1 MQHFLLTMELA
12 VFMLKNAETLIQAL
26 TPRSGTDTQTMDEI
40 SSVQRRA
47 DAGPIRRTALHDTLV
62 SHLRDM
68 IIEGD
73 LEPGTRLHEGQL
85 GEQLGV
91 SRTPLREAI
100 KYLAS
105 EGLVELVPSRG
116 AVVKRF
122 SPKDVQDMLTVL
134 RTLEELAGRLACET
148 ATDAE
153 IAQVRAFHDQMI
165 DRYKAG
171 DRLQYYKLNQEIHTA
186 IVRLGQNASLAD
198 IHAMLQTRLKRI
210 RFIGHEGPEK
220 WAAAVAEHEEMIQA
234 LEARDKVKLS
244 EVLGRHL
251 FNAWDRVRDSL

>member
-1 MQHFLLTMELA
+1 M
-12 VFMLKNAETLIQAL
+12 N
-26 TPRSGTDTQTMDEI
+26 EI
-40 SSVQRRA
+40 TSLEKRPEGGP
-47 DAGPIRRTALHDTLV
+47 GPIRRTALHDTLV
-62 SHLRDM
+62 THLRDM

-73 LEPGTRLHEGQL
+73 LSPGTRLHEGQL

-122 SPKDVQDMLTVL
+122 SAKDVQDMLTVL
-134 RTLEELAGRLACET
+134 QTLEELAGKLACE
-148 ATDAE
+148 AASDAG
-153 IAQVRAFHDQMI
+153 IAEVRALHDEMVA
-165 DRYKAG
+165 RYKAG
-171 DRLQYYKLNQEIHTA
+171 DRLQYYKLNQQIHSA
-186 IVRLGQNASLAD
+186 IAQLAANAALAD
-198 IHAMLQTRLKRI
+198 MHAILQTRLKRI

-220 WAAAVAEHEEMIQA
+220 WAAAVAEHEEMIVA
-234 LEARDKVKLS
+234 LEARDKAKLS

-251 FNAWDRVRDSL
+251 MNAWERVRAAV

>member
-1 MQHFLLTMELA
+1 
-12 VFMLKNAETLIQAL
+12 
-26 TPRSGTDTQTMDEI
+26 MDEI
-40 SSVQRRA
+40 NSLERQPESGP
-47 DAGPIRRTALHDTLV
+47 GPIRRTALHDTLV

-68 IIEGD
+68 IIEGN

-122 SPKDVQDMLTVL
+122 SAKDVQDMLTVL
-134 RTLEELAGRLACET
+134 RTLEELSGKLACET

-153 IAQVRAFHDQMI
+153 IAQVRALHDEMI
-165 DRYKAG
+165 ERYKAG
-171 DRLQYYKLNQEIHTA
+171 DRLQYYKLNQAIHTA
-186 IVRLGQNASLAD
+186 IARLSKNTTLTDLHQ
-198 IHAMLQTRLKRI
+198 MLQTRLKRI

-220 WAAAVAEHEEMIQA
+220 WAAAVSEHDEMIKA
-234 LEARDKVKLS
+234 LEARDADRLA

-251 FNAWDRVRDSL
+251 SNAWERVRQAV

>member
-1 MQHFLLTMELA
+1 MNE
-12 VFMLKNAETLIQAL
+12 I
-26 TPRSGTDTQTMDEI
+26 TPLE
-40 SSVQRRA
+40 RRA
-47 DAGPIRRTALHDTLV
+47 DGGPGPIRRTALHDTLV

-73 LEPGTRLHEGQL
+73 LSPGTRLHEGQL

-122 SPKDVQDMLTVL
+122 SAKDVHDMLTVL
-134 RTLEELAGRLACET
+134 QTLEELAGKLACE
-148 ATDAE
+148 AASDVAIAE
-153 IAQVRAFHDQMI
+153 IRALHDEMVR
-165 DRYKAG
+165 RYKVG
-171 DRLQYYKLNQEIHTA
+171 DRLQYYKLNQQIHSA
-186 IVRLGQNASLAD
+186 IVQLAENAALAD
-198 IHAMLQTRLKRI
+198 MHGVLQTRLKRI

-220 WAAAVAEHEEMIQA
+220 WAAAVAEHDEMIVA
-234 LEARDKVKLS
+234 LEARDKAKLS

-251 FNAWDRVRDSL
+251 MNAWERVRASV

>member
-1 MQHFLLTMELA
+1 MNE
-12 VFMLKNAETLIQAL
+12 I
-26 TPRSGTDTQTMDEI
+26 TPLE
-40 SSVQRRA
+40 RRA
-47 DAGPIRRTALHDTLV
+47 DGGPGPIRRTALHDTLV

-73 LEPGTRLHEGQL
+73 LSPGTRLHEGQL

-122 SPKDVQDMLTVL
+122 SAKDVHDMLTVL
-134 RTLEELAGRLACET
+134 QTLEELAGKLACE
-148 ATDAE
+148 AASDAG
-153 IAQVRAFHDQMI
+153 IAEVRALHDEMVR
-165 DRYKAG
+165 RYKVG
-171 DRLQYYKLNQEIHTA
+171 DRLQYYKLNQQIHSA
-186 IVRLGQNASLAD
+186 IVQLAENAALAD
-198 IHAMLQTRLKRI
+198 MHAVLQTRLKRI

-220 WAAAVAEHEEMIQA
+220 WAAAVAEHDEMIAA
-234 LEARDKVKLS
+234 LEARDKAKLS

-251 FNAWDRVRDSL
+251 MNAWERVRASV

>member
-1 MQHFLLTMELA
+1 MNEIKSLEQRP
-12 VFMLKNAETLIQAL
+12 IGG
-26 TPRSGTDTQTMDEI
+26 PR
-40 SSVQRRA
+40 
-47 DAGPIRRTALHDTLV
+47 PIRRTALHDTLV

-73 LEPGTRLHEGQL
+73 LPPGTRLHEGQL

-122 SPKDVQDMLTVL
+122 SAKDVRDMLTVL
-134 RTLEELAGRLACET
+134 QTLEELAGRLACEA

-153 IAQVRAFHDQMI
+153 IAEVRALHDEMVR
-165 DRYKAG
+165 RYEAG
-171 DRLQYYKLNQEIHTA
+171 DRMQYYKLNQDIHSA
-186 IVRLGQNASLAD
+186 IARLSGNAALAD
-198 IHAMLQTRLKRI
+198 MHAMLQTRLKRI

-220 WAAAVAEHEEMIQA
+220 WAAAVAEHQEMIAA
-234 LEARDKVKLS
+234 LEARDKARLS
-244 EVLGRHL
+244 EVLGLHL
-251 FNAWDRVRDSL
+251 TRAWERVRDAV

>member
-1 MQHFLLTMELA
+1 MNELQS
-12 VFMLKNAETLIQAL
+12 LELRPIGG
-26 TPRSGTDTQTMDEI
+26 P
-40 SSVQRRA
+40 
-47 DAGPIRRTALHDTLV
+47 GPIRRTALHDTLV

-73 LEPGTRLHEGQL
+73 LPPGTRLHEGQL

-122 SPKDVQDMLTVL
+122 SAKDVQDMLTVL
-134 RTLEELAGRLACET
+134 QTLEELAGRLACEA

-153 IAQVRAFHDQMI
+153 IAEVRALHDEMVH
-165 DRYKAG
+165 RYEAG
-171 DRLQYYKLNQEIHTA
+171 DRMQYYKLNQDIHTA
-186 IVRLGQNASLAD
+186 IARLSGNAALAD
-198 IHAMLQTRLKRI
+198 MHAMLQTRLKRI

-220 WAAAVAEHEEMIQA
+220 WAAAVAEHQEMIAA
-234 LEARDKVKLS
+234 LEARDKARLS
-244 EVLGRHL
+244 KVLGLHL
-251 FNAWDRVRDSL
+251 TKAWERVRDAV

>member
-1 MQHFLLTMELA
+1 MM
-12 VFMLKNAETLIQAL
+12 N
-26 TPRSGTDTQTMDEI
+26 EI
-40 SSVQRRA
+40 IPLERRA
-47 DAGPIRRTALHDTLV
+47 DSGHGPIKRTALHDTLV

-73 LEPGTRLHEGQL
+73 LSPGTRLHEGQL

-122 SPKDVQDMLTVL
+122 SAKDVHDMLTVL
-134 RTLEELAGRLACET
+134 QTLEELAGKLACE
-148 ATDAE
+148 AASDAG
-153 IAQVRAFHDQMI
+153 IAEVRALHDEMVR
-165 DRYKAG
+165 RYKVG
-171 DRLQYYKLNQEIHTA
+171 DRLQYYKLNQQIHSA
-186 IVRLGQNASLAD
+186 IVQLAENAALAD
-198 IHAMLQTRLKRI
+198 MHSVLQTRLKRI

-220 WAAAVAEHEEMIQA
+220 WAAAVAEHDEMIVA
-234 LEARDKVKLS
+234 LEARDKAKLS

-251 FNAWDRVRDSL
+251 MNAWERVRASV

>member
-1 MQHFLLTMELA
+1 MNE
-12 VFMLKNAETLIQAL
+12 I
-26 TPRSGTDTQTMDEI
+26 TPLE
-40 SSVQRRA
+40 RRA
-47 DAGPIRRTALHDTLV
+47 DGGPGPIRRTALHDTLV

-73 LEPGTRLHEGQL
+73 LSPGTRLHEGQL

-122 SPKDVQDMLTVL
+122 SAKDVHDMLTVL
-134 RTLEELAGRLACET
+134 QTLEELAGKLACE
-148 ATDAE
+148 AASDAG
-153 IAQVRAFHDQMI
+153 IAEVRALHDEMVR
-165 DRYKAG
+165 RYKVG
-171 DRLQYYKLNQEIHTA
+171 DRLQYYKLNQQIHSA
-186 IVRLGQNASLAD
+186 IVQLAENAALAD
-198 IHAMLQTRLKRI
+198 MHGVLQTRLKRI

-220 WAAAVAEHEEMIQA
+220 WAAAVAEHDEMIVA
-234 LEARDKVKLS
+234 LEARDKAKLS

-251 FNAWDRVRDSL
+251 MNAWERVRASV

>member
-1 MQHFLLTMELA
+1 MNE
-12 VFMLKNAETLIQAL
+12 I
-26 TPRSGTDTQTMDEI
+26 TPLE
-40 SSVQRRA
+40 RRA
-47 DAGPIRRTALHDTLV
+47 DGGPGPIRRTALHDTLV

-73 LEPGTRLHEGQL
+73 LSPGTRLHEGQL

-122 SPKDVQDMLTVL
+122 SAKDVHDMLTVL
-134 RTLEELAGRLACET
+134 RTLEELAGKLACDT
-148 ATDAE
+148 ATDAG
-153 IAQVRAFHDQMI
+153 IAEVRALHDEMVR
-165 DRYKAG
+165 RYKAG
-171 DRLQYYKLNQEIHTA
+171 ERLQYYKLNQQIHSA
-186 IVRLGQNASLAD
+186 IVLLAENAPLAD
-198 IHAMLQTRLKRI
+198 MHSMLQTRLKRI

-220 WAAAVAEHEEMIQA
+220 WSASVAEHDEMIVA
-234 LEARDKVKLS
+234 LEARDKARLS
-244 EVLGRHL
+244 EVLCRHL
-251 FNAWDRVRDSL
+251 TNAWERVRASV

>member
-1 MQHFLLTMELA
+1 MNE
-12 VFMLKNAETLIQAL
+12 I
-26 TPRSGTDTQTMDEI
+26 TPLE
-40 SSVQRRA
+40 RRA
-47 DAGPIRRTALHDTLV
+47 DGGPGPIRRTALHDTLV

-73 LEPGTRLHEGQL
+73 LSPGTRLHEGQL

-122 SPKDVQDMLTVL
+122 SAKDVHDMLTVL
-134 RTLEELAGRLACET
+134 QTLEELAGRLAC
-148 ATDAE
+148 DAASDAG
-153 IAQVRAFHDQMI
+153 IAEVRALHDEMVR
-165 DRYKAG
+165 RYKIG
-171 DRLQYYKLNQEIHTA
+171 DRLQYYKLNQQIHSA
-186 IVRLGQNASLAD
+186 IVQLAENAALAD
-198 IHAMLQTRLKRI
+198 MHGVLQTRLKRI

-220 WAAAVAEHEEMIQA
+220 WAAAVAEHDEMIVA

-251 FNAWDRVRDSL
+251 MNAWERVQASV

>member
-1 MQHFLLTMELA
+1 MMNE
-12 VFMLKNAETLIQAL
+12 I
-26 TPRSGTDTQTMDEI
+26 TPLE
-40 SSVQRRA
+40 RRA
-47 DAGPIRRTALHDTLV
+47 DGGPGPIRRTALHDTLV

-73 LEPGTRLHEGQL
+73 LSPGTRLHEGQL

-122 SPKDVQDMLTVL
+122 SAKDVHDMLTVL
-134 RTLEELAGRLACET
+134 QTLEELAGKLAC
-148 ATDAE
+148 DAASDAG
-153 IAQVRAFHDQMI
+153 IAEVRTLHDEMVR
-165 DRYKAG
+165 RYKIG
-171 DRLQYYKLNQEIHTA
+171 DRLQYYKLNQQIHSA
-186 IVRLGQNASLAD
+186 IVQLAENAALAD
-198 IHAMLQTRLKRI
+198 MHAVLQTRLKRI

-220 WAAAVAEHEEMIQA
+220 WAAAVAEHDEMIVA
-234 LEARDKVKLS
+234 LEARDKAKLS

-251 FNAWDRVRDSL
+251 MNAWERVRASV

>member
-1 MQHFLLTMELA
+1 MNEIKSLEQRLTGG
-12 VFMLKNAETLIQAL
+12 
-26 TPRSGTDTQTMDEI
+26 P
-40 SSVQRRA
+40 
-47 DAGPIRRTALHDTLV
+47 GPIRRTALHDTLV

-73 LEPGTRLHEGQL
+73 LAPGSRLHEGQL

-122 SPKDVQDMLTVL
+122 SAKDVRDMLTVL
-134 RTLEELAGRLACET
+134 RTLEELAGRLACEA

-153 IAQVRAFHDQMI
+153 IAEVRALHDEMVR
-165 DRYKAG
+165 RYEAG
-171 DRLQYYKLNQEIHTA
+171 DRMQYYKLNQDIHTA
-186 IVRLGQNASLAD
+186 IARLSGNAALAD
-198 IHAMLQTRLKRI
+198 MHAVLQTRLKRI

-220 WAAAVAEHEEMIQA
+220 WAAAVAEHEEIITA
-234 LEARDKVKLS
+234 LEARNQARLS

-251 FNAWDRVRDSL
+251 TKAWERVRDAV

>member
-1 MQHFLLTMELA
+1 M
-12 VFMLKNAETLIQAL
+12 N
-26 TPRSGTDTQTMDEI
+26 EI
-40 SSVQRRA
+40 TSLEKRPEGGP
-47 DAGPIRRTALHDTLV
+47 GPIRRTALHDTLV
-62 SHLRDM
+62 THLRDM

-73 LEPGTRLHEGQL
+73 LAPGTRLHEGQL

-122 SPKDVQDMLTVL
+122 SAKDVRDMLTVL
-134 RTLEELAGRLACET
+134 QTLEELAGKLACE
-148 ATDAE
+148 AASDAG
-153 IAQVRAFHDQMI
+153 IAEVRALHDEMVA
-165 DRYKAG
+165 RYKAG
-171 DRLQYYKLNQEIHTA
+171 DRLQYYKLNQQIHSA
-186 IVRLGQNASLAD
+186 IAQLAANAALAD
-198 IHAMLQTRLKRI
+198 MHAILQTRLKRI

-220 WAAAVAEHEEMIQA
+220 WAAAVAEHEEMIVA
-234 LEARDKVKLS
+234 LEARDKARLS

-251 FNAWDRVRDSL
+251 MNAWERVRAAV

>member
-1 MQHFLLTMELA
+1 MMNE
-12 VFMLKNAETLIQAL
+12 I
-26 TPRSGTDTQTMDEI
+26 TPLE
-40 SSVQRRA
+40 RRA
-47 DAGPIRRTALHDTLV
+47 DGGPGPIRRTALHDTLV

-73 LEPGTRLHEGQL
+73 LSPGTRLHEGQL

-122 SPKDVQDMLTVL
+122 SAKDVHDMLTVL
-134 RTLEELAGRLACET
+134 QTLEELAGKLAC
-148 ATDAE
+148 DAASDAG
-153 IAQVRAFHDQMI
+153 IAEVRALHDEMVR
-165 DRYKAG
+165 RYKVG
-171 DRLQYYKLNQEIHTA
+171 DRLQYYKLNQQIHSA
-186 IVRLGQNASLAD
+186 IVQLAENAALAD
-198 IHAMLQTRLKRI
+198 MHSVLQTRLKRI

-220 WAAAVAEHEEMIQA
+220 WAAAVAEHDEMIVA
-234 LEARDKVKLS
+234 LEARDKAKLS

-251 FNAWDRVRDSL
+251 MNAWERVRASV

>member
-1 MQHFLLTMELA
+1 MNE
-12 VFMLKNAETLIQAL
+12 I
-26 TPRSGTDTQTMDEI
+26 TPLE
-40 SSVQRRA
+40 RRA
-47 DAGPIRRTALHDTLV
+47 DGGPGPIRRTALHDTLV

-73 LEPGTRLHEGQL
+73 LSPGTRLHEGQL

-122 SPKDVQDMLTVL
+122 SAKDVHDMLTVL
-134 RTLEELAGRLACET
+134 QTLEELAGRLAC
-148 ATDAE
+148 DAASDAG
-153 IAQVRAFHDQMI
+153 IAEVRALHDEMVR
-165 DRYKAG
+165 RYKVG
-171 DRLQYYKLNQEIHTA
+171 DRLQYYKLNQQIHSA
-186 IVRLGQNASLAD
+186 IVQLAENAALAD
-198 IHAMLQTRLKRI
+198 MHGVLQTRLKRI

-220 WAAAVAEHEEMIQA
+220 WAAAVGEHDEMIVA
-234 LEARDKVKLS
+234 LEARDKAKLS

-251 FNAWDRVRDSL
+251 MNAWERVRASV